1 MQRRAGDRVT
11 TRRELLI
18 ALGAGALAAP
28 LTSFAQKPAKVFR
41 IGFLGQGSA
50 LAFASNVDALRAGL
64 RDLGYVEGRNIVIE
78 FRWAEGKSDRLAN
91 LAVELVRLKVDVIVT
106 QGTPETLAAKRATTT
121 IPIVMATAGDPVAT
135 GLVASLARPDGN
147 VTGSAIFSSEL
158 MVKRLELL
166 KEAFPHTRR
175 VAVLLNP
182 VNPVQGLSVQA
193 MESAARLLNVAI
205 QRFEARIPNELENA
219 FSEIAKQRV
228 DAVVITQDGIFVTN
242 AGAIADIAAKQR
254 LPSIGFSE
262 FAEVGGLI
270 GYGVIF
276 RDLYRRAAYFV
287 DRILKGATP
296 GDLPVEQA
304 TKFELVINRKTA
316 KAIGVTI
323 PQSLLQ
329 RADKVID

>member
-1 MQRRAGDRVT
+1 VT

-18 ALGAGALAAP
+18 TLGAGALAAP

-50 LAFASNVDALRAGL
+50 LAFSSNVEALRAGL

-78 FRWAEGKSDRLAN
+78 FRWTEGKSVRLAD

-135 GLVASLARPDGN
+135 GLVASLARPGVN
-147 VTGSAIFSSEL
+147 VTGIAIFSSEL

-166 KEAFPHTRR
+166 KEAFPHARQ

-193 MESAARLLNVAI
+193 MESAARLLNVAV
-205 QRFEARIPNELENA
+205 QRFEARTPNEFESA

-228 DAVVITQDGIFVTN
+228 DAVAITQDGIFVTN
-242 AGAIADIAAKQR
+242 ARAIADIAAKQR

-329 RADKVID
+329 RADKLID